1 MGAAFAAHH
10 HGGGSGALPQLLLGV
25 VAAGYVMLAA
35 RCRQDGRGWS
45 SWRTSSFLAGCGLL
59 ALGLT
64 PGLLPYPGG
73 DFREHMLQHLLIGM
87 LAPLG
92 LVLAAPVTLF
102 LRSLPPAA
110 GRRVG
115 RMLHSRPL
123 RIVANPITALAL
135 TTGGL
140 AVLYLTPLYAE
151 TTVRPVLHD
160 VVHLHFLAAG
170 YLFSWVIAGPDPAP
184 RRPSVPARL
193 VVLGVAV
200 AFHAVLAQLMYAGLV
215 IDLPVPPDQRRGA
228 AELMYYGG
236 DIAEL
241 LLAFALV
248 STWHRHRPRQRGAAG
263 VRNCGTFSRTNASDP
278 AGREPD
284 EERPAHADRSGE
296 RAPRPTPR

>member
-1 MGAAFAAHH
+1 MNVAHAAHH
-10 HGGGSGALPQLLLGV
+10 AGGAAHGLPLLLVGALATGYV
-25 VAAGYVMLAA
+25 VLAAG
-35 RCRQDGRGWS
+35 CRANGRGWS
-45 SWRTSSFLAGCGLL
+45 SWRTRSFLTGCGLL

-64 PGLLPYPGG
+64 PGLLPYPDG

-92 LVLAAPVTLF
+92 LVLAAPVTLL
-102 LRSLPPAA
+102 LRSIPSGA

-123 RIVANPITALAL
+123 RVVADPITALFL

-140 AVLYLTPLYAE
+140 AALYLTPLYGM
-151 TTVRPVLHD
+151 TTVHPLLHD
-160 VVHLHFLAAG
+160 AVHLHFLVAG
-170 YLFSWVIAGPDPAP
+170 YLFAWVIAGRDPAP

-193 VVLGVAV
+193 VVLGVAI
-200 AFHAVLAQLMYAGLV
+200 AFHAVLSQLMYAGLFV
-215 IDLPVPPDQRRGA
+215 DLPIPPDQRRGG

-248 STWHRHRPRQRGAAG
+248 STWHRHRRTERAAGLARPASLLRRRVARGQRRIRGAEA
-263 VRNCGTFSRTNASDP
+263 
-278 AGREPD
+278 
-284 EERPAHADRSGE
+284 
-296 RAPRPTPR
+296 